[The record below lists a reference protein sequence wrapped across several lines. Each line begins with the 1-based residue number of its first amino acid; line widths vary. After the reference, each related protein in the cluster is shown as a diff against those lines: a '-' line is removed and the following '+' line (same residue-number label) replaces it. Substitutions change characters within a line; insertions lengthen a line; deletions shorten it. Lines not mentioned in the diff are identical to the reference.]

1 MFKHKAILIIHGFA
15 GGVYDE
21 EYLANYLEV
30 KRDFDVFSF
39 TLPGHAVKDK
49 SSATEEKWLEESEEQ
64 LKLLIKRGYKTIYLV
79 GHSMGGV
86 IATYLAREYKDYV
99 KKLVLVAPAFT
110 SIASDE
116 EGGIIGALFKIPELI
131 KAYSYKEILTR
142 ASKLPVSAEKE
153 FLNLVDHHKNDI
165 FHITVPTMFVHGT
178 IDQLV
183 PTKSSIEIY
192 EELKLCKKRLLL
204 IEDYYHDVFKGEKV
218 DEICLKIENF
228 LSTKDR
234 IIKSGKEEI

>member
-30 KRDFDVFSF
+30 RRDFDVFSF
-39 TLPGHAVKDK
+39 TLPGHDVKDTR
-49 SSATEEKWLEESEEQ
+49 SATEEKWIEESENQ

-86 IATYLAREYKDYV
+86 IATHLAKKYLQV
-99 KKLVLVAPAFT
+99 KKLVLVAPAFS

-116 EGGIIGALFKIPELI
+116 EGGIVAALFKIPDLL

-142 ASKLPVSAEKE
+142 VNKLPISSSKE
-153 FLNLVDHHKNDI
+153 FFKLVADYKDDI
-165 FHITVPTMFVHGT
+165 YDINIPTLFVHGS

-183 PTKSSIEIY
+183 PTKSSIEIF
-192 EELKLCKKRLLL
+192 EKMKLERKRL
-204 IEDYYHDVFKGEKV
+204 IIVNDYYHDIFRGNKVEVICAEIERFLTTKEK
-218 DEICLKIENF
+218 KI
-228 LSTKDR
+228 R
-234 IIKSGKEEI
+234 KEKLEL

>member
-21 EYLANYLEV
+21 EYLANFLEV

-39 TLPGHAVKDK
+39 TLPGHDVKDK
-49 SSATEEKWLEESEEQ
+49 RSATEEKWIEESENQ
-64 LKLLIKRGYKTIYLV
+64 LKLLIKRGYKTIYLI

-86 IATYLAREYKDYV
+86 IATHLAKKYNSV
-99 KKLVLVAPAFT
+99 KRVVLVAPAFT

-116 EGGIIGALFKIPELI
+116 EGGIISALFKIPDLI

-142 ASKLPVSAEKE
+142 VNKLPISSEKE
-153 FLNLVDHHKNDI
+153 FFKLVDNYKDEIYELDI
-165 FHITVPTMFVHGT
+165 PVLFVHGT
-178 IDQLV
+178 VDQLV

-192 EELKLCKKRLLL
+192 EKLKNDKKKLLL
-204 IEDYYHDVFKGEKV
+204 IKDYYHDVFKGDKV
-218 DEICLKIENF
+218 DAICLEIQKFLSIKERKIKKEKIE
-228 LSTKDR
+228 L
-234 IIKSGKEEI
+234 